1 MITRSQALISAFHN
15 ATLTCA
21 DKRAAGPLLKLKLAT
36 SVRSETLGSLWL
48 RVNPSARTH
57 THTHTHTE
65 THTHT
70 HTHTHTQL
78 TANLNSTRSRHTIAR
93 TYLLARAGN
102 APAADVH
109 SDVSPRPK
117 RSSSGGSI
125 YLITPASRRI
135 AFAAGSLEHNDGAGV
150 QTRSFHIDSGRLK
163 IKTRHQHIR
172 CSSALGI
179 ERWSSAVRMRHS
191 QRPQCTGA

>member
-1 MITRSQALISAFHN
+1 MCVCALGAIISCIITRSQALISAFHN

-48 RVNPSARTH
+48 RVNPSARTR
-57 THTHTHTE
+57 
-65 THTHT
+65 
-70 HTHTHTQL
+70 THTHTQL

-179 ERWSSAVRMRHS
+179 ERWSFAVRMRHS